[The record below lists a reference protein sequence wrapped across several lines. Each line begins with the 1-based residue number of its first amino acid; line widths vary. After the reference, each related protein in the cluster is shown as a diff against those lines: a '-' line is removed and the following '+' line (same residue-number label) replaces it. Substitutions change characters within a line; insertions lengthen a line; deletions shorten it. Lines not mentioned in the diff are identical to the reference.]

1 MSASGAIETCRGAL
15 TMSRVGGRPEAAG
28 TDAIDPLQAC
38 GRPLAEAS
46 SDRKQAPFSLRAGS
60 GMR

>member
-1 MSASGAIETCRGAL
+1 MSG
-15 TMSRVGGRPEAAG
+15 VGGRPEAAG

-38 GRPLAEAS
+38 GRPLAEAGS
-46 SDRKQAPFSLRAGS
+46 NRRQAPFSLRAGS